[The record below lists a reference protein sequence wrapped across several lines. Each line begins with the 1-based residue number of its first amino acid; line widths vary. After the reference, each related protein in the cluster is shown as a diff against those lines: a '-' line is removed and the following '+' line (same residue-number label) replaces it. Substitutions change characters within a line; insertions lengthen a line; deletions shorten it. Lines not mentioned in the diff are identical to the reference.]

1 MRVPFMKRN
10 GHPLLTWSCKGDC
23 PLHTEEYNI
32 SRAITGLSALL
43 LIASSH
49 KLCMLRPHL
58 NNSSICV
65 CFFLLMPIIT
75 ITKNKK
81 GDYNKMCVK
90 DNSPLLYSNSFQK
103 FIHEHTSNII
113 RSAQLDGVCYWPSS
127 DSLCLV
133 YTLTGNCVLVCV
145 PGLHVQLRIKQ
156 ISSNYKL

>member
-1 MRVPFMKRN
+1 MITLKTKHISYFSFMLSFMKRN
-10 GHPLLTWSCKGDC
+10 GHLILTWSCKGEC

-90 DNSPLLYSNSFQK
+90 DNSPLLYSNSCLKLEVPNWTKWVIDHLQ
-103 FIHEHTSNII
+103 T
-113 RSAQLDGVCYWPSS
+113 RSA
-127 DSLCLV
+127 LCT
-133 YTLTGNCVLVCV
+133 Y
-145 PGLHVQLRIKQ
+145 
-156 ISSNYKL
+156 